1 LPEILNPNLQNP
13 HGGGFNKQS
22 ILAVTML
29 GLVILCA
36 HLYFSHSKPGTPKQ
50 ATQAQHHTEESSDAP
65 GSTVGDRT
73 GRTLSEHHTI
83 SGRALTHATT
93 TMGKTTGEPVEAPNQ
108 FGWLTVIAKPLY
120 LALRL
125 LYEHGIGNWGWAIIV
140 LTVIFNLLM
149 VWPRMMSMK
158 SSLRTM
164 RLQPKVDA
172 IKKRYADLKM
182 SDPKRTAM
190 NTELMALYKDEG
202 ANIYGGCLPLVLQMP
217 LFFAY
222 FRVLQNAVELHQAHW
237 FWLTDLS
244 SPDPRHILPLLIV
257 VTMCLTQFIT
267 PSPGMD
273 PTQRR
278 LFAFVMPVVMG
289 FTLWHYASGLALYWA
304 TGNLINLVMQLGINR
319 TEMGKEMHALAAKGA
334 DINTNEREECP

>member
-1 LPEILNPNLQNP
+1 MCSRVFQLFLGSRPRRKRCPLPEILNPNLQNP
-13 HGGGFNKQS
+13 HGGGKSRS

-29 GLVILCA
+29 ALLILCV
-36 HLYFSHSKPGTPKQ
+36 HLYFSHSKPVIPKQ
-50 ATQAQHHTEESSDAP
+50 ANQ
-65 GSTVGDRT
+65 
-73 GRTLSEHHTI
+73 
-83 SGRALTHATT
+83 RALIPAMT
-93 TMGKTTGEPVEAPNQ
+93 GKTTGHPVEAPNQ
-108 FGWLTVIAKPLY
+108 FGWLTVIARPLY

-125 LYEHGIGNWGWAIIV
+125 LYEHGVGNWGWAIIV
-140 LTVIFNLLM
+140 LTVFFNLLM
-149 VWPRMMSMK
+149 FWPRMMSMK

-172 IKKRYADLKM
+172 IKRRYADLKM
-182 SDPKRTAM
+182 NDPKRTAM
-190 NTELMALYKDEG
+190 GVELMALYKDEG
-202 ANIYGGCLPLVLQMP
+202 ANIYGGCLPMLLQMP

-244 SPDPRHILPLLIV
+244 LPDPLHILPILVI

-267 PSPGMD
+267 PSPGLD

-278 LFAFVMPVVMG
+278 LFACVMPVVMG

-319 TEMGKEMHALAAKGA
+319 TRMGKEMHNLAAKTGGHQHQ
-334 DINTNEREECP
+334 

>member
-1 LPEILNPNLQNP
+1 LPEIPNPNLQS
-13 HGGGFNKQS
+13 GGNKQS
-22 ILAVTML
+22 ILAVTVL

-36 HLYFSHSKPGTPKQ
+36 PLYFSDSKPGTAKQ
-50 ATQAQHHTEESSDAP
+50 ANQVQHHTKGPFDAP
-65 GSTVGDRT
+65 GSNAGDRT
-73 GRTLSEHHTI
+73 GRIRGEHRTI
-83 SGRALTHATT
+83 SGQASIDATA
-93 TMGKTTGEPVEAPNQ
+93 MGKTTGQPAEDLNQ

-125 LYEHGIGNWGWAIIV
+125 LYEHGLGNWGWAIIV
-140 LTVIFNLLM
+140 LTAIFNLLM
-149 VWPRMMSMK
+149 FWPRMMSMK

-164 RLQPKVDA
+164 RLQPEVDA
-172 IKKRYADLKM
+172 IKKRYAGLKM
-182 SDPKRTAM
+182 SDPKRTTM

-202 ANIYGGCLPLVLQMP
+202 ANIYGGCLPLLLQMP
-217 LFFAY
+217 VFFAY
-222 FRVLQNAVELHQAHW
+222 FRVLQNATELHQAHW
-237 FWLTDLS
+237 FWVTDLS
-244 SPDPRHILPLLIV
+244 SPDPLHLLPILIV

-278 LFAFVMPVVMG
+278 LLAFVMPVVMG

-319 TEMGKEMHALAAKGA
+319 TRMGKEMHALAAKRA
-334 DINTNEREECP
+334 YININERE